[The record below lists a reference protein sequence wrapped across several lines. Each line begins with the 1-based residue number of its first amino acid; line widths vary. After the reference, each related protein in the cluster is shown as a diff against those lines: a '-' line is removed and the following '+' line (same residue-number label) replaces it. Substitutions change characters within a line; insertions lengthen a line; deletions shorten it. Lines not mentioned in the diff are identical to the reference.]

1 MARWRAVVFDL
12 DDTLYPERDFV
23 LSGFRAV
30 AAWVEREFGIPAH
43 PTYTQLWTLFEGG
56 VRGDTFDRWLAGTP
70 LSSSLAPRLVE
81 VYRSHTPVILPY
93 PEVHAVLEELRG
105 RYRLGLLSDGVA
117 AVQQL
122 KIESLGLRASF
133 DAIVLSDALAEGRK
147 AWKPSPH
154 PFLVLAAELGVAATA
169 AVYVADNPE
178 KDFLGARRAG
188 FGTIWCRRP
197 GTEYSS
203 LTPRSA
209 EHAADDVLASLDRL
223 AEVLDSGRAMN
234 AGWVG

>member
-30 AAWVEREFGIPAH
+30 AAWVEREFGIPANA
-43 PTYTQLWTLFEGG
+43 TYTQLSRLFEGG
-56 VRGDTFDRWLAGTP
+56 VRGDTFDRWLSGSP
-70 LSSSLAPRLVE
+70 LSPSLAPRLVE
-81 VYRSHTPVILPY
+81 VYRSHTPVIRPF
-93 PEVHAVLEELRG
+93 PEVHALLAELRG

-122 KIESLGLRASF
+122 KVESLGLRASF
-133 DAIVLSDALAEGRK
+133 DAIVLSDALAEGRT
-147 AWKPSPH
+147 AWKPSPQ
-154 PFLVLAAELGVAATA
+154 PFLVLAAELGVAPTA